1 MKNKSKSTVSKSSQL
16 DKIDIIANRFQKDKI
31 RKYFLGSK
39 DREGTLIQVVKYI
52 LLIGIGFVYLY
63 PLLYMFSTSLMS
75 VDDLLDSSIKWIPS
89 SLYLTNIINAF
100 KVMNFWGALKDSFII
115 AGLPTL
121 IQVCSCA
128 FIGYGFARFHFKGK
142 KIMMAILIFSFIL
155 PPQITMMPNYVLFS
169 DFNLLFTRVN
179 LIGSINAF
187 NIPAFFGQGIK
198 AQIFIL
204 IFYNFFKQVPQALI
218 EAAHIDGA
226 GYFKSFFRISI
237 PSAAPA
243 ILVVFLFSF
252 VWYWNESYLTNLYI
266 KGLGTSK
273 VNSWS
278 TLVMELKNFTNIY
291 EQYNQGNQQ
300 QLGNINESIKMAGT
314 LLSIAPL
321 VIIYGFLQ
329 KYFVE
334 SIDRTGI
341 TGE

>member
-1 MKNKSKSTVSKSSQL
+1 MAKKISVLQDKVNFVPPKVNKEKL
-16 DKIDIIANRFQKDKI
+16 
-31 RKYFLGSK
+31 RKYLLGAK
-39 DREGTLIQVVKYI
+39 EREGLLPLIIKYV
-52 LLIGIGFVYLY
+52 LLVGIGFVYLY
-63 PLLYMFSTSLMS
+63 PILYMISTSLMS
-75 VDDLLDSSIKWIPS
+75 LDDLLDASIKWIPS
-89 SLYLTNIINAF
+89 SLYLTNYMNAF
-100 KVMNFWGALKDSFII
+100 KVMDFVKSLGESILI
-115 AGLPTL
+115 AGVPTL

-128 FIGYGFARFHFKGK
+128 VIGYGFARFDFRGK

-155 PPQITMMPNYVLFS
+155 PAQVTMMPNYVLFS
-169 DFNLLFTRVN
+169 NLK
-179 LIGSINAF
+179 LIGKLSAYNL
-187 NIPAFFGQGIK
+187 PALLGQGIK

-226 GYFKSFFRISI
+226 GYFRSFFRISI

-243 ILVVFLFSF
+243 ILVVFLFST
-252 VWYWNESYLTNLYI
+252 VWYWNESYLTTLYI
-266 KGLGTSK
+266 AGLGTGK
-273 VNSWS
+273 ANNLT
-278 TLVMELKNFTNIY
+278 TLVVELKNFTNIY

-314 LLSIAPL
+314 MLSILPVL
-321 VIIYGFLQ
+321 LMYGFLQ

>member
-1 MKNKSKSTVSKSSQL
+1 MARKISVLQDKVNFVPPKVNKEKL
-16 DKIDIIANRFQKDKI
+16 
-31 RKYFLGSK
+31 RKYLLGAK
-39 DREGTLIQVVKYI
+39 DSEGLLPLIIKYV
-52 LLIGIGFVYLY
+52 LLVGIGFVYLY
-63 PLLYMFSTSLMS
+63 PILYMISTSLMS
-75 VDDLLDSSIKWIPS
+75 LDDLLDASIKWIPS
-89 SLYLTNIINAF
+89 SLYLTNYMNAF
-100 KVMNFWGALKDSFII
+100 KVMDFVKSLGESILI
-115 AGLPTL
+115 AGVPTL

-128 FIGYGFARFHFKGK
+128 VIGYGFARFDFRGK

-155 PPQITMMPNYVLFS
+155 PAQVTMMPNYVLFS
-169 DFNLLFTRVN
+169 NLK
-179 LIGSINAF
+179 LIGKLSAYNL
-187 NIPAFFGQGIK
+187 PALLGQGIK

-226 GYFKSFFRISI
+226 GYFRSFFRISI

-243 ILVVFLFSF
+243 ILVVFLFST
-252 VWYWNESYLTNLYI
+252 VWYWNESYLTTLYI
-266 KGLGTSK
+266 AGLGTGK
-273 VNSWS
+273 ANNLT
-278 TLVMELKNFTNIY
+278 TLVVELKNFTNIY

-314 LLSIAPL
+314 MLSILPVL
-321 VIIYGFLQ
+321 LMYGFLQ